1 LKLLTAASIAWRS
14 LKQPETK
21 INSNKTMIENLPLP
35 FKKELYF
42 PTVDSISFSFP
53 LFLALSFHPFKT
65 SEQREGER
73 TKENSSV
80 KA

>member
-1 LKLLTAASIAWRS
+1 
-14 LKQPETK
+14 
-21 INSNKTMIENLPLP
+21 MIENLPLP

-53 LFLALSFHPFKT
+53 LFPALSFHPFKT

-73 TKENSSV
+73 TKENSSI